1 MWLLYFYEQL
11 EFYCTTFPAA
21 SVAGL
26 TLEGEI
32 ERIRGAIAEGLVQS
46 ASAANRNMTSL

>member
-11 EFYCTTFPAA
+11 EFYCTTYPPA
-21 SVAGL
+21 SIEGL

-32 ERIRGAIAEGLVQS
+32 ERIRRATAEGLVQPPAA
-46 ASAANRNMTSL
+46 ASLDDV